1 MLISETY
8 EQHLRRRII
17 LHLRIFFA
25 DQAKPQE
32 GEELG
37 GVNRPDKSDLTGGLI
52 VALIRRIKR
61 GLGIAPRSLCS
72 RVCGTKSSILAL
84 DYSWYFG
91 IKTRPIFPFQQP
103 ARAIFGR
110 W

>member
-52 VALIRRIKR
+52 VALIRRIAQKR
-61 GLGIAPRSLCS
+61 KLICASADWASHRE
-72 RVCGTKSSILAL
+72 A
-84 DYSWYFG
+84 
-91 IKTRPIFPFQQP
+91 
-103 ARAIFGR
+103 
-110 W
+110 